1 MCTATMLS
9 NIKYF
14 VVQGAKGLF
23 SNRLMT
29 LASVGIVVASLFL
42 FGFFLILGANL
53 NYISEQI
60 KEQCE
65 INVYL
70 PKDTDRDTVRE
81 IGSKLSEIDGVK
93 EARLY
98 TKEERFQ
105 NYRDSIYSDQAD
117 VIDTLEQDNPLRD
130 AYILELENV
139 EEADAVAAAAAEV
152 EGIEEVKNSQY
163 IFQQIISITNGIRHA
178 SIWLVVI
185 LAIISVFIIS
195 NTIKLGMFSRRK
207 EINIMKFVGATN
219 WFIRFPY
226 MIEGMLLGLI
236 GAAVSAVI
244 IILGYN
250 AIYPALIEF
259 LGILELIEVSSVVPM
274 IIWSFIALGMGIGII
289 GSYMSIRKHLYV

>member
-14 VVQGAKGLF
+14 IVQGAKGLF

>member
-81 IGSKLSEIDGVK
+81 IGSKLSEIEGVK